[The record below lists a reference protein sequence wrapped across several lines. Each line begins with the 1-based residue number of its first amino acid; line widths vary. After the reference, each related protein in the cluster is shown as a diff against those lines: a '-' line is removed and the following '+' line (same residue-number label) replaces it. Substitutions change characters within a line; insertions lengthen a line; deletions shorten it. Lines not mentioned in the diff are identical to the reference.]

1 MDPIFTEEQLNRMS
15 REDMLSLVKIMQDHY
30 QKQGVALQKQKDTL
44 QKQETRIQLLE
55 EKTKELEFLN
65 AMLSDRLTLAQRKR
79 FGASSEKYADGY
91 TQMNLFNEAE
101 QEADPNAPEP
111 DLEEVHPSSYKRK
124 KRSGKKEEDLSSF
137 ETTEVIEYKLTGSDR
152 YCPDCNTKYKVV
164 TKETVKRLKFIPA
177 RFEVVEEVTF
187 VYSCPKCG
195 AMKRPEK
202 TAPLLKGSVATPS
215 LVAGIMNAKYVNGM
229 PLARQEREFARYD
242 LNLSTKTMANWI
254 IQCADRYLQ
263 PLYNLMKEEL
273 LQSKYLHGD
282 ETRIQVID
290 EPDQKG
296 STQNWMWV
304 YLTDEYSDSPRMVL
318 FQYERTRAGYHP
330 AELLGDQF
338 DGYFTCDGY
347 QAYHSL
353 PGRIT
358 VTGCMAHARR
368 RFDEALTVLK
378 KDFTKEQLKETTAY
392 QAMERIGMLYKIEEM
407 IRDKSPEERYEERQK
422 QAKPLLEAFF
432 EWLHTLEDSVDRS
445 SLIGEAVLYTLNQE
459 VYLKRYL
466 EDGHLSIDNLAA
478 ERALKNFA
486 IGRRNWL
493 FAKSIR
499 GAQASATVYSV
510 TETAMLNGLKPYNYL
525 TYVMERMKEFGP
537 FPEKEAMRE
546 LLPWSNSLPADCHS
560 KLKK

>member
-1 MDPIFTEEQLNRMS
+1 MDPLFTEEQLNRMS
-15 REDMLSLVKIMQDHY
+15 REDILSLVKAMQAQY
-30 QKQGVALQKQKDTL
+30 
-44 QKQETRIQLLE
+44 QKQETKIRVLE

-65 AMLSDRLTLAQRKR
+65 AMLSDRLTLAQRR
-79 FGASSEKYADGY
+79 QFGASSEKYADGY
-91 TQMNLFNEAE
+91 VQLTLFNEAE
-101 QEADPNAPEP
+101 QEADPDAPEP
-111 DLEEVHPSSYKRK
+111 DMEEIHPSSYKRRK
-124 KRSGKKEEDLSSF
+124 HSGKKEEDLSSF
-137 ETTEVIEYKLTGSDR
+137 ETTEVVEYKLAGADR
-152 YCPDCNTKYKVV
+152 YCPECGTKYKVV
-164 TKETVKRLKFIPA
+164 TKETVKRLKFVPA
-177 RFEVVEEVTF
+177 RFEVVEETTY

-195 AMKRPEK
+195 SMKRPEK
-202 TAPLLKGSVATPS
+202 TPSLIKGSVATPS
-215 LVAGIMNAKYVNGM
+215 LVAGIMNAQYVNGM

-254 IQCADRYLQ
+254 IQCADRYLH
-263 PLYNLMKEEL
+263 PLYELMKEEL
-273 LQSKYLHGD
+273 LRSGYLHGD

-290 EPDQKG
+290 ELDQNG

-304 YLTDEYSDSPRMVL
+304 YLTGEYSNSPRIVL

-330 AELLGDQF
+330 VEFLGEQF
-338 DGYFTCDGY
+338 CGYFTCDGY

-392 QAMERIGMLYKIEEM
+392 QAMARIGMLYKIEEM
-407 IRDKSPEERYEERQK
+407 IRDKSPGERYEERQK

-432 EWLHTLEDSVDRS
+432 EWLHTLEEAVDRS
-445 SLIGEAVLYTLNQE
+445 SKIGEAVLYTLNQE
-459 VYLKRYL
+459 PYLKKYL

-486 IGRRNWL
+486 AGRRSWL

-499 GAQASATVYSV
+499 GAQASATVYSI
-510 TETAMLNGLKPYNYL
+510 TETAMLNGLKPYHYL
-525 TYVMERMKEFGP
+525 TYVMEKMKDLIP
-537 FPEKEAMRE
+537 FPKKEAMLE
-546 LLPWSNSLPADCHS
+546 LLPWSASLPDNCRN

>member
-15 REDMLSLVKIMQDHY
+15 REDMLSLVKMMQDHY
-30 QKQGVALQKQKDTL
+30 QKQ
-44 QKQETRIQLLE
+44 ETRIQILE

-91 TQMNLFNEAE
+91 TQLNLFNEAE
-101 QEADPNAPEP
+101 QEADSNAPEL

-137 ETTEVIEYKLTGSDR
+137 ETTEVIEYKLTGEDR

-177 RFEVVEEVTF
+177 RFEGVEEVTF

-195 AMKRPEK
+195 AMRRPEK
-202 TAPLLKGSVATPS
+202 TPPLLKGSAATPS

-229 PLARQEREFARYD
+229 PLARQEREFSRYN

-263 PLYNLMKEEL
+263 PLYDLMKEEL

-290 EPDQKG
+290 EPNQKG

-304 YLTDEYSDSPRMVL
+304 YLTDEYSSSPRMVL

-330 AELLGDQF
+330 AEFLGDQF
-338 DGYFTCDGY
+338 EGYFTCDGY

-353 PGRIT
+353 PEKIT

-392 QAMERIGMLYKIEEM
+392 QAMARIGMLYKIEEM

-478 ERALKNFA
+478 ERSLKNFA
-486 IGRRNWL
+486 TGRRNWL

-499 GAQASATVYSV
+499 GAQASATIYSI

-525 TYVMERMKEFGP
+525 TYVMGQMKDLDP
-537 FPEKEAMRE
+537 FPEKEAMLE
-546 LLPWSNSLPADCHS
+546 LLPWSTSLPADCHS

>member
-15 REDMLSLVKIMQDHY
+15 SKDMRSLLKIMMQHQ
-30 QKQGVALQKQKDTL
+30 QKQEETL

-55 EKTKELEFLN
+55 EQKKELEFLN
-65 AMLSDRLTLAQRKR
+65 AMLSDRLTLAQKKR
-79 FGASSEKYADGY
+79 FGASSEKYAEGY

-101 QEADPNAPEP
+101 QEADPNASEP
-111 DLEEVHPSSYKRK
+111 DLEEVHPSPYRRK
-124 KRSGKKEEDLSSF
+124 KRRGKKEEDLSSF
-137 ETTEVIEYKLTGSDR
+137 ETTEVIEYKLTGTDG

-242 LNLSTKTMANWI
+242 LDLSTKTMANWI

-263 PLYNLMKEEL
+263 PLYDLMKEEL
-273 LQSKYLHGD
+273 LRSKYLHGD

-304 YLTDEYSDSPRMVL
+304 YLTDESSGSPQMVL

-330 AELLGDQF
+330 KEFLGNLF
-338 DGYFTCDGY
+338 EGYFTCDGY

-353 PGRIT
+353 PDGIT

-392 QAMERIGMLYKIEEM
+392 QAMARIGILYKIEEM

-478 ERALKNFA
+478 ERSLKNFA
-486 IGRRNWL
+486 TGRRNWL
-493 FAKSIR
+493 FAKSIH
-499 GAQASATVYSV
+499 GAQASATVYSI
-510 TETAMLNGLKPYNYL
+510 TETAMLNGLKPYHYL
-525 TYVMERMKEFGP
+525 TYVLEKMKDLGP
-537 FPEKEAMRE
+537 FPEKEAILE
-546 LLPWSNSLPADCHS
+546 LLPWSTSLPADCHS
-560 KLKK
+560 NLKK

>member
-15 REDMLSLVKIMQDHY
+15 SKDMRSLLKIMMQHQ
-30 QKQGVALQKQKDTL
+30 QKQEETLQKQEETL

-55 EKTKELEFLN
+55 EQKKELEFLN
-65 AMLSDRLTLAQRKR
+65 AMLSDRLTLAQKKR
-79 FGASSEKYADGY
+79 FGASSEKYAEGY

-101 QEADPNAPEP
+101 QEADPNASEP
-111 DLEEVHPSSYKRK
+111 DLEEVHPSPYRRK
-124 KRSGKKEEDLSSF
+124 KRRGKKEEDLSSF
-137 ETTEVIEYKLTGSDR
+137 ETTEVIEYKLTGTDG

-242 LNLSTKTMANWI
+242 LDLSTKTMANWI

-263 PLYNLMKEEL
+263 PLYDLMKEEL
-273 LQSKYLHGD
+273 LRSKYLHGD

-304 YLTDEYSDSPRMVL
+304 YLTDESSGSPQMVL

-330 AELLGDQF
+330 KEFLGNLF
-338 DGYFTCDGY
+338 EGYFTCDGY

-353 PGRIT
+353 PDGIT

-392 QAMERIGMLYKIEEM
+392 QAMARIGILYKIEEM

-432 EWLHTLEDSVDRS
+432 EWLHTLEDCVDRS

-478 ERALKNFA
+478 ERSLKNFA
-486 IGRRNWL
+486 TGRRNWL
-493 FAKSIR
+493 FAKSIH
-499 GAQASATVYSV
+499 GAQASATVYSI
-510 TETAMLNGLKPYNYL
+510 TETAMLNGLKPYHYL
-525 TYVMERMKEFGP
+525 TYVLEKMKDLGP
-537 FPEKEAMRE
+537 FPEKEAILE
-546 LLPWSNSLPADCHS
+546 LLPWSTSLPADCHS
-560 KLKK
+560 NLKK